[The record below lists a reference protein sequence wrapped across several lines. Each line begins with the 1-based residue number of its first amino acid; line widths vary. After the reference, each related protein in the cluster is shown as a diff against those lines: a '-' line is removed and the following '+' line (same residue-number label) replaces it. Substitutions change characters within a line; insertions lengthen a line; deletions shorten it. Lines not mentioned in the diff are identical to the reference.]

1 MKIDIKNLSKNTLRS
16 FEMKSDKLITSVSNP
31 DQLNCDL
38 ELLQSVWN
46 EHGFHSQKYP
56 CLL

>member
-16 FEMKSDKLITSVSNP
+16 FEMKSEKLITSVSNP

-38 ELLQSVWN
+38 ELLQSV
-46 EHGFHSQKYP
+46 
-56 CLL
+56 